1 MAYRGIPTRSNS
13 SMIMPTSITPT
24 IMHIGIILI
33 ITLINAI
40 PITTNIGTAVKTMMI
55 PIKDKAAAEKFCCGF
70 VIYNYYLFMS
80 FKSSSRTGTAAK
92 SAPVSSE
99 K

>member
-1 MAYRGIPTRSNS
+1 MVYRVIPTRSNS
-13 SMIMPTSITPT
+13 SMIMPTSIIPT

-40 PITTNIGTAVKTMMI
+40 PTTMITGTVGKTTMI
-55 PIKDKAAAEKFCCGF
+55 QIKDKSAAEKFCCGF